1 MRGTRGDVERAGRC
15 MGSIIKS
22 IGHGLLAAGI
32 LLIVIYGL
40 GAYLRGREAFRDAL
54 DPTAMKTYLALL
66 RAAPRTGRV
75 IQARQ
80 GNSFCPESGTGC
92 RSKLGSSD
100 AYSGRTRRSSVC
112 AGSCSFH

>member
-1 MRGTRGDVERAGRC
+1 MRGTRGMERAGCC

-54 DPTAMKTYLALL
+54 DPTAMKTYLTLL
-66 RAAPRTGRV
+66 PLAPGLLLLWLGDLLAAR
-75 IQARQ
+75 
-80 GNSFCPESGTGC
+80 
-92 RSKLGSSD
+92 
-100 AYSGRTRRSSVC
+100 RRS
-112 AGSCSFH
+112 